1 MRVSY
6 DAADELH
13 TRVRSFRNV
22 LIVSAVAL
30 TVLVLVVCAVGIRWP
45 KAIPLCFQP
54 SFTASGAPAQ
64 PTTVDQIQSFACP
77 SSTGRSVPRSGD
89 VPIVALMGLLGGA
102 LSATFGIQK
111 LRGTSTPYAIPVAL
125 SSMKLPAGALT
136 GIVGLILVHGE
147 FVPGLSELD
156 SQGQILAYAVLL
168 GVAQHLFTRF
178 VDRRAETVLNSLPSK
193 ESSPVTGERQA
204 TGEKETRDV
213 VHA

>member
-1 MRVSY
+1 M
-6 DAADELH
+6 
-13 TRVRSFRNV
+13 
-22 LIVSAVAL
+22 
-30 TVLVLVVCAVGIRWP
+30 
-45 KAIPLCFQP
+45 
-54 SFTASGAPAQ
+54 
-64 PTTVDQIQSFACP
+64 
-77 SSTGRSVPRSGD
+77 
-89 VPIVALMGLLGGA
+89 
-102 LSATFGIQK
+102 
-111 LRGTSTPYAIPVAL
+111 
-125 SSMKLPAGALT
+125 
-136 GIVGLILVHGE
+136 GLILVHGE